1 MKSILLFILTIFVG
15 IDVYCLHPYS
25 LTVVNADI
33 QDQKIILRITTNAED
48 LMYFHRLEFDSLMN
62 LDMEQIRQAATD
74 HANTIKTGFY
84 ILDED
89 NHRLPSRITA
99 SNLQSLAQAGK
110 IGIMHLM
117 KFPLSYTLEFT
128 LKPETSVL
136 QFHQILDEAGVP
148 AVSLLSVSRN
158 GNELARDIELSH
170 SRPFIMARNAVS
182 VGAPSE
188 AGFMVSYLTLSDTRI
203 IHEITIPMNLLN
215 SFVNPV
221 NKESSESIREFIA
234 QNSTVAVNGTA
245 IVPEVTMLVIQQDS
259 LATEASSL
267 VGIRIEY
274 PLKNIPRDVSVSWE
288 NYNWQVRWFKS
299 FIDAF
304 GERTE
309 HSFSRFQPTYKV
321 KRELK
326 IDTKSK

>member
-1 MKSILLFILTIFVG
+1 MRSILLFILTIFIG
-15 IDVYCLHPYS
+15 SDVYCLHPYS

-33 QDQKIILRITTNAED
+33 QDQRIILRVTTNAED

-62 LDMEQIRQAATD
+62 LDMAKVRQAATD
-74 HANTIKTGFY
+74 HANTIQSGFY

-89 NHRLPSRITA
+89 NKRLPSRITA
-99 SNLQSLAQAGK
+99 SNFQSLVGDNV
-110 IGIMHLM
+110 GVMYLM
-117 KFPLSYTLEFT
+117 KYQLSYTLEFT
-128 LKPETSVL
+128 LPPETSVL
-136 QFHQILDEAGVP
+136 QFHQILDEAGIP

-158 GNELARDIELSH
+158 RNELARDIELSH
-170 SRPFIMARNAVS
+170 SRPFIIARNAVS
-182 VGAPSE
+182 VGTPTE

-203 IHEITIPMNLLN
+203 IHEITVPMNLLN

-221 NKESSESIREFIA
+221 NKESSDAIREFIA
-234 QNSTVAVNGTA
+234 QNSTVAVNNTV

-259 LATEASSL
+259 LATESSSL

-274 PLKNIPRDVSVSWE
+274 PLKNIPRDISVSWE

-309 HSFSRFQPTYKV
+309 HNFSRFQPTYKV
-321 KRELK
+321 KREIK

>member
-1 MKSILLFILTIFVG
+1 MKPILLFILTVFIGTEGFG
-15 IDVYCLHPYS
+15 SHPYS

-33 QDQKIILRITTNAED
+33 QDHKIILRITTNAED

-62 LDMEQIRQAATD
+62 LDMEQVRQAASD
-74 HANTIKTGFY
+74 HAKIIQTGFY
-84 ILDED
+84 ILDEG
-89 NHRLPSRITA
+89 NHRLASRITA
-99 SNLQSLAQAGK
+99 TNFQSLVGDKAGV
-110 IGIMHLM
+110 MTLM

-136 QFHQILDEAGVP
+136 QFNQILDEAGVP
-148 AVSLLSVSRN
+148 AVSLLSVFRN
-158 GNELARDIELSH
+158 GNELARNIELSH

-182 VGAPSE
+182 IGTPEE
-188 AGFMVSYLTLSDTRI
+188 AGFMVSYVTLSDTRI
-203 IHEITIPMNLLN
+203 THELTIPMNLFR

-221 NKESSESIREFIA
+221 NKDSIHLIRKFIA
-234 QNSTVAVNGTA
+234 ENSTVEVNNTV
-245 IVPEVTMLVIQQDS
+245 IVPEVTMLVTQQDDKAIES
-259 LATEASSL
+259 SSL

-274 PLKNIPRDVSVSWE
+274 PLRNFPRDVSVTWD

-309 HSFSRFQPTYKV
+309 HNFSRFQPTYKV
-321 KRELK
+321 KREIK